1 MQGWKSNRKSLKNK
15 VARYIVKFNMAFFI
29 PVFQQLNAANVRYVV
44 VDGVATILHG
54 YVRATTDINL
64 IVDLQVE
71 EAKKVIKTL
80 SDTGYKPRIPVDA
93 IEFADTKKRE
103 DWINTKGMT
112 VFSMFHPE
120 KPELSIDLFAKHPI
134 PFEELWERSRIF
146 DVDGTD
152 IRTCSL
158 DDLLKL
164 KEMSG
169 RNKDK
174 DDIEKLQ
181 KIKDYGKQ

>member
-1 MQGWKSNRKSLKNK
+1 M
-15 VARYIVKFNMAFFI
+15 M
-29 PVFQQLNAANVRYVV
+29 
-44 VDGVATILHG
+44 
-54 YVRATTDINL
+54 
-64 IVDLQVE
+64 
-71 EAKKVIKTL
+71 
-80 SDTGYKPRIPVDA
+80 
-93 IEFADTKKRE
+93 
-103 DWINTKGMT
+103 

-146 DVDGTD
+146 DVAGTD